1 MKIAEAFDQL
11 AGPDADVELVAYDGS
26 KGGRLGSDVRLEVK
40 SPKAIAALLGAPGQL
55 GLARAY
61 VTGDLEVTG
70 DLYTAFDRLAQA
82 AVREISWQEKARLA
96 RRFAPFLL
104 QKPPPPPEEARVNGG
119 RHSRRRDA
127 QVISHH
133 YDVSNRFYE
142 WVLGPTMAYT
152 CAVFESEDATLEQAQ
167 VEKFDLVCRKL
178 QLEPGMRV
186 LDVGCGWGGF
196 ALHAAANYGVEVIAV
211 TLSEQQARWGQRAV
225 SEAGLDR
232 LVDIRHSDYRAVRE
246 SGFDRIA
253 SIGLTEHIGKANYPA
268 YFGFLHSKLVDGG
281 RLLNHCITRTD
292 PSQRTL
298 TRNGFINRY
307 VFPDGELVH
316 VGVLIDAMERQRLE
330 VQHEENLRLHYART
344 LGFWLD
350 NLQQRWDEA
359 VQEVGLRKARVWRLY
374 LAASKWGFARNRIQL
389 HQVLATRTGGD
400 GDDGMPLRLQ
410 LDRSAVTPVS
420 GVPGQAQRD
429 GSSS

>member
-11 AGPDADVELVAYDGS
+11 AGPDTDVEFVAYDGS
-26 KGGRLGSDVRLEVK
+26 KGGRIGSDIRLEVK
-40 SPKAIAALLGAPGQL
+40 SPRAIAALLGAPGQL
-55 GLARAY
+55 GVARAY
-61 VTGDLEVTG
+61 VSGDFDVTG
-70 DLYTAFDRLAQA
+70 DLYTAFDRLANA
-82 AVREISWQEKARLA
+82 ALREVSWQEKLRLA
-96 RRFAPFLL
+96 RKFAPLFLHR
-104 QKPPPPPEEARVNGG
+104 PPPPPEEVQHAGT

-152 CAVFESEDATLEQAQ
+152 CAVFPTPDATLEQAQ
-167 VEKFDLVCRKL
+167 AEKFDLVCRKL
-178 QLEPGMRV
+178 DLQPGMRV

-196 ALHAAANYGVEVIAV
+196 AIHAAKNYGAEVIAV

-225 SEAGLDR
+225 ADAGLEK
-232 LVDIRHSDYRAVRE
+232 LVDLRHSDYRAVTE
-246 SGFDRIA
+246 TGFDRVA

-268 YFGFLHSKLVDGG
+268 YFDFLRSRLVDGG

-292 PSQRTL
+292 PTARTY

-307 VFPDGELVH
+307 IFPDGELVH
-316 VGVLIDAMERQRLE
+316 VGVLVDAMENQDLE
-330 VQHEENLRLHYART
+330 VQHEENLRVHYAMT
-344 LGFWLD
+344 LDCWLD
-350 NLQQRWDEA
+350 NLEAHWEEA

-389 HQVLATRTGGD
+389 HQVLATRTGDD
-400 GDDGMPLRLQ
+400 GVSGMPLRLR
-410 LDRSAVTPVS
+410 LE
-420 GVPGQAQRD
+420 
-429 GSSS
+429 